1 MPPPLGCVWRPGDEP
16 GGTKKVGFT
25 MSDEAT
31 TTEAAKEF
39 DAKIKELGDKLA
51 GLTLKE
57 AVDLGD
63 YMKDAYGI
71 EAAAGG
77 AVMMAGPAGDGGGA
91 AEEEQTEFDVV
102 LKGDGGQKIKVI
114 KVVREATGLGLK
126 EAKEVVDNMPSKIKE
141 GLSKEEAEALVEKFK
156 EVGADVEIA

>member
-1 MPPPLGCVWRPGDEP
+1 
-16 GGTKKVGFT
+16 

-31 TTEAAKEF
+31 TTEATKEF

-51 GLTLKE
+51 ELTLKE

-63 YMKDAYGI
+63 YMKETYGI

-77 AVMMAGPAGDGGGA
+77 AVMMAGPAGDAGGA
-91 AEEEQTEFDVV
+91 AEEEKTEFDVV

-126 EAKEVVDNMPSKIKE
+126 EAKELVDSMPSKVKE
-141 GLSKEEAEALVEKFK
+141 GISKEEAEALVEKFK

>member
-1 MPPPLGCVWRPGDEP
+1 
-16 GGTKKVGFT
+16 

-31 TTEAAKEF
+31 KTF
-39 DAKIKELGDKLA
+39 DAKISELGDKLA

-63 YMKDAYGI
+63 YMKDTYGI

-77 AVMMAGPAGDGGGA
+77 GVMMAAAPAAA
-91 AEEEQTEFDVV
+91 AEVEEKSSFDVL

-126 EAKEVVDNMPSKIKE
+126 EAKDVVDAMPSKVKE
-141 GLSKEEAEALVEKFK
+141 GLSKEDAEALVEKLK
-156 EVGADVEIA
+156 EVGADVEIV